1 MSIRLFLYAQHFK
14 QQKTCKFSQSA
25 HDFHAMKGKMMM
37 KIENDKR
44 EGQVFLCCTHVS
56 LMKDAYDGEND
67 DAHSIGRQPQSIGE
81 VY

>member
-1 MSIRLFLYAQHFK
+1 MLSTSNSKKHASFLRVHTIFTPWK
-14 QQKTCKFSQSA
+14 E
-25 HDFHAMKGKMMM
+25 KMMM

-56 LMKDAYDGEND
+56 LMKDAYDDEND

>member
-1 MSIRLFLYAQHFK
+1 
-14 QQKTCKFSQSA
+14 
-25 HDFHAMKGKMMM
+25 MMM

-56 LMKDAYDGEND
+56 LMKDDYDGEND